1 MMNDDW
7 MEWQKKVIREDWE
20 EMIYG
25 YQPTAVV
32 RETAAA

>member
-1 MMNDDW
+1 MNDDW

-20 EMIYG
+20 DMING
-25 YQPTAVV
+25 NQSATIV